1 MRFVFHP
8 FYANLKEER
17 PRRHVKETRV
27 AMKQD
32 GKKRIFPR
40 YKEGLPWMPF
50 LGSAFSITKGRLVWH
65 WGDCSGRQKRR
76 GVGMSTTYLRLEE
89 IFSSQNCKT
98 IVEQDKVKD
107 GQLNHLP
114 PDGHPIPRYAQRRVF
129 FRFYSALVFRK
140 SSVTSKS
147 VFFLVLRRCER
158 GNFEASRSLFPIAC
172 HVYDHQW
179 SRWSS

>member
-1 MRFVFHP
+1 
-8 FYANLKEER
+8 
-17 PRRHVKETRV
+17 
-27 AMKQD
+27 
-32 GKKRIFPR
+32 
-40 YKEGLPWMPF
+40 MPF